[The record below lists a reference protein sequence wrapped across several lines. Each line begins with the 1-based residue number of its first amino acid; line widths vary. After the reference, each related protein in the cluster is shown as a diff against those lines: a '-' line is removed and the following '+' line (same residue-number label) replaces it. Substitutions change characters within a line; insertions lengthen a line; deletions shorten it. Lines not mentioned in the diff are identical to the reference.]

1 MAMLDVNYLGKRK
14 IKGTNL
20 HLIRVKSD
28 KSSLVI
34 ISEGG
39 TRIEKKNFK
48 GDGTFAVLDIPHK
61 KGTIKVVAGK
71 EEVTIETE

>member
-1 MAMLDVNYLGKRK
+1 MLDVKYLGKRK

-28 KSSLVI
+28 KSGLVI
-34 ISEGG
+34 FSEGG

-48 GDGTFAVLDIPHK
+48 GDETFGVLDIPHK

-71 EEVTIETE
+71 EEVVLETE